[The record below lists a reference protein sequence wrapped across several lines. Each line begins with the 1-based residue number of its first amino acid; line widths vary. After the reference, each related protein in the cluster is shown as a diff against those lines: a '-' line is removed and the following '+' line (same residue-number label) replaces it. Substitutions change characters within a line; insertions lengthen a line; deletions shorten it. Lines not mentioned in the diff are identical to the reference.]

1 MNNEKMENDNVIF
14 NLNRLPFR
22 DFDSAAR
29 LRDLLHRESGH
40 FYQVEQYREDEAS
53 EQLPGYV
60 VIRTQRNL
68 IDQLNQA
75 EDRKSGEHDNK
86 VQRLIDEESGHGEV
100 IGKVKNFHPALRTY
114 ILYIPLLLAGTLLIV
129 FPQDIWLSVLSA
141 LDIRHLPDWV
151 NTGLLINW
159 TRRAGMLILGFNV
172 LNILYSYLSI
182 TLIVDHQGVLLKQ
195 GIVAQDLI
203 NVRFSEIRTIGLKQG
218 IVDRLLNIGVLE
230 FASSGSDGVD
240 IRFYNCVRPKRVK
253 EEIENR
259 IVQSLNRQRD

>member
-22 DFDSAAR
+22 DFDSAVR
-29 LRDLLHRESGH
+29 MRDLLHKESGH
-40 FYQVEQYREDEAS
+40 FYQVERYSEDGAGGL
-53 EQLPGYV
+53 LPGYV

-68 IDQLNQA
+68 IDPLNQA
-75 EDRKSGEHDNK
+75 DDKKPGEHDSK
-86 VQRLIDEESGHGEV
+86 VQRLIDEESGHNEIGE
-100 IGKVKNFHPALRTY
+100 VKNFHPALRTY
-114 ILYIPLLLAGTLLIV
+114 VLYIPLLLAGTLLIV
-129 FPQDIWLSVLSA
+129 FPQDIWLSVLST

-151 NTGLLINW
+151 DTGLLIDW

-172 LNILYSYLSI
+172 LSILYSYFSI

-218 IVDRLLNIGVLE
+218 ILDRLLNIGVLE

-240 IRFYNCVRPKRVK
+240 IRFYHCARPKRIK

-259 IVQSLNRQRD
+259 IAQSLNRQRE